1 MDKYAVIGNPI
12 AHSKSPEIHRRFAE
26 QCKQE
31 LSYGAL
37 LSTEQNFKQDVSE
50 FFKDG
55 LGLNVTLPFKLQAL
69 EIADELSELAEK
81 AGAVNTLA
89 LENKKLVGYNTDG
102 IGLIRDIQNNHKQTL
117 KNKNVLLLGAG
128 GAARGV
134 ILPLLQE
141 GVSRLLIANRTEQK
155 AKDLLTQFSSPV
167 MESLGL
173 DAVPALKSID
183 MIINA
188 SSAGLSGISA
198 NLPENLE
205 KVFCHDMVYAAKDTP
220 FISEAKQKGCKQY
233 SDGLGMLVEQA
244 AESFFIWRKVRP
256 ETRPV
261 LEALRKQL

>member
-31 LSYGAL
+31 LSYETL
-37 LSTEQNFKQDVSE
+37 LSTEQQFNKDVKD
-50 FFKDG
+50 FFREG
-55 LGLNVTLPFKLQAL
+55 LGLNVTLPFKLLAL
-69 EIADELSELAEK
+69 EFADELSEQAEK

-89 LENKKLVGYNTDG
+89 LENGKAHGYNTDG
-102 IGLIRDIQNNHKQTL
+102 IGLIRDIEKNHRQFLNNKT
-117 KNKNVLLLGAG
+117 VLMLGAG

-134 ILPLLQE
+134 VLPLLQA
-141 GVSRLLIANRTEQK
+141 GISQLVIANRTEQK
-155 AKDLLTQFSSPV
+155 AEELVKHFASSSMQSMALNDVP
-167 MESLGL
+167 SL
-173 DAVPALKSID
+173 KNID

-188 SSAGLSGISA
+188 SSAGLSGSSA
-198 NLPENLE
+198 SLPDELENC
-205 KVFCHDMVYAAKDTP
+205 FCYDMVYAATDTP
-220 FISEAKQKGCKQY
+220 FITEAKSKGCKKY

-256 ETRPV
+256 DTWPV